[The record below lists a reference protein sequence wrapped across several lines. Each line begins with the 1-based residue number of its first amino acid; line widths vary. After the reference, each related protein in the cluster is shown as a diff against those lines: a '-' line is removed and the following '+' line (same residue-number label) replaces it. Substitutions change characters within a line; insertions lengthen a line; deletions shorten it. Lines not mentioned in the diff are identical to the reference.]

1 MKDQQRKTYG
11 PGRGRHSFGVLPLL
25 MRVEA
30 LSGNLRDAYLF
41 LTRVPWHGAPQL
53 SVKLGSLPLAQ
64 ALSSPATP
72 ANGLGDGHVSS
83 PSPSELRAA
92 LAPEWFTGATWWQV

>member
-11 PGRGRHSFGVLPLL
+11 PGRGRHSFGML

-53 SVKLGSLPLAQ
+53 SVKLGACTPGPGPFF
-64 ALSSPATP
+64 SSNT
-72 ANGLGDGHVSS
+72 H
-83 PSPSELRAA
+83 
-92 LAPEWFTGATWWQV
+92 